1 MNKNKELKEAQINIR
16 ITPKV
21 KAQLKLKAKASG
33 MNLTKYLVTAG
44 LNKKPIKPLP
54 EIDKHLYLE
63 LCRQGNN
70 LDWLARLHNTE
81 AASGVVYE
89 LHADDRAMLNKT
101 YSLLEQVL
109 KQFLDRAAN

>member
-70 LDWLARLHNTE
+70 LNRLARLHNTE
-81 AASGVVYE
+81 AASSVVYE
-89 LHADDRAMLNKT
+89 LHADDRAMLNET